1 MKKEIIINSSA
12 DENRIAII
20 EDGKLAELFIENEEY
35 ERVIGDIYLGKVAK
49 VIPGIKAA
57 FIDLGFKQDAF
68 LHFSDV
74 GDQAEDM
81 KAILGTDSEID
92 EDEDDEEDYIPRKNQ
107 PQKRRQVPRLERGQK
122 IIVQITKEPVGN
134 KGVRVTSKVSIP
146 GRYLVFLPFENKV
159 NASKQIQNMRE
170 KRRLKNIVRNYR
182 NEKGL
187 EFGAIIRTVA
197 EEQDDKAIIEDLES
211 IYNTWKNIEKQV
223 KTGVPPVLLYKD
235 LTVTT
240 SVIRDL
246 FRDDVE
252 ILRTDNK
259 KLFKEIQQY
268 VKINSPDL
276 LDKIELYK
284 GNKALF
290 DHYNIEPEIH
300 QTLSTRVQ
308 LKLGGHLV
316 IEKTEAMYVI
326 DVNSGKY
333 AKSKDQ
339 ETNSLKT
346 NLEASRE
353 IVRQIR
359 LRDLGGIIV
368 VDFIDVY
375 DDKNKKKVYDELKKE
390 FKRDR
395 AKVTILPMSEF
406 GLVQITRQRVRENVV
421 RSITEQCP
429 LCGGSGIIE
438 SSGNITTRIE
448 RWIKRYKLD
457 KHRPSGKLLLKVH
470 PMVYKTLREGTIS
483 NMTKLAFKH
492 LLRITLEEDSS
503 LAFQDFRFIHAKTGD
518 DITPNYS

>member
-1 MKKEIIINSSA
+1 MPMRI
-12 DENRIAII
+12 RIAIT
-20 EDGKLAELFIENEEY
+20 EDGKLSELFIENEEY
-35 ERVIGDIYLGKVAK
+35 ERVVGDLYLGRVAK

-74 GDQAEDM
+74 GDQVEDL
-81 KAILGTDSEID
+81 KALLGDDSDID
-92 EDEDDEEDYIPRKNQ
+92 DDEDDEEDAPQ
-107 PQKRRQVPRLERGQK
+107 PQKQNHYQNRRRPMPPRLERGQK

-134 KGVRVTSKVSIP
+134 KGVRVTSKVSLP

-182 NEKGL
+182 NSRGL
-187 EFGAIIRTVA
+187 EFGAILRTVA
-197 EEQDDKAIIEDLES
+197 EEQDEKAIVEDLENLHN
-211 IYNTWKNIEKQV
+211 IWKEIEKHV
-223 KTGVPPVLLYKD
+223 KTGTPPLLLYKD
-235 LTVTT
+235 LSVTT

-252 ILRTDNK
+252 KVVTDSK
-259 KLFKEIQQY
+259 KIYKEIHNY
-268 VKINSPDL
+268 VKLNSPDL
-276 LDKIELYK
+276 INKVEMYK
-284 GNKALF
+284 GSKALF
-290 DHYNIEPEIH
+290 DIYGIEAEIH
-300 QTLSTRVQ
+300 QTLGKKVP
-308 LKLGGHLV
+308 LKIGGHII

-346 NLEASRE
+346 NLESARE

-368 VDFIDVY
+368 IDFIDVY

-390 FKRDR
+390 FRKDR

-406 GLVQITRQRVRENVV
+406 GLIQITRQRVRENVV

-429 LCGGSGIIE
+429 LCGGSGIVE
-438 SSGNITTRIE
+438 SSTNILT
-448 RWIKRYKLD
+448 
-457 KHRPSGKLLLKVH
+457 
-470 PMVYKTLREGTIS
+470 
-483 NMTKLAFKH
+483 
-492 LLRITLEEDSS
+492 
-503 LAFQDFRFIHAKTGD
+503 QD
-518 DITPNYS
+518 